1 MKVNKLKR
9 EIDEFLDNPKN
20 TKQAC
25 LDMLHQIRS
34 ELDEV
39 EIEVVEKVVV
49 KEVLKEVE
57 KPKASVKKPAVE
69 KEKKQDK
76 PKASN
81 WF

>member
-9 EIDEFLDNPKN
+9 EIDEFLENPKN

-49 KEVLKEVE
+49 KEILKEVE
-57 KPKASVKKPAVE
+57 APKKPVKKPVVKKE
-69 KEKKQDK
+69 EKKER

>member
-1 MKVNKLKR
+1 MKINKLKR
-9 EIDEFLDNPKN
+9 EIDEFLENPKN

-39 EIEVVEKVVV
+39 EIEVIEKVVI
-49 KEVLKEVE
+49 KEVE
-57 KPKASVKKPAVE
+57 GDVKKQNIVPKKPKPVEKKPAT
-69 KEKKQDK
+69 KGT
-76 PKASN
+76 N